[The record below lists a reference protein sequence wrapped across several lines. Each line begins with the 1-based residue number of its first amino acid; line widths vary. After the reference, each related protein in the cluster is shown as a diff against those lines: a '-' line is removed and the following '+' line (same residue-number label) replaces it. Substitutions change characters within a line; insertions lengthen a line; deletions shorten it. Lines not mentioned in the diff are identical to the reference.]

1 MKKVGA
7 LIDITYIK
15 TSFINSLKESHL
27 LRMGS
32 INEIIANM
40 RKVDE
45 DKLFKGIQN
54 HNYES
59 FWEIN
64 STLSDKHVADMKKYA
79 VRIHSN
85 KFDRALQPN
94 CEITPFEFSGGD

>member
-1 MKKVGA
+1 M
-7 LIDITYIK
+7 
-15 TSFINSLKESHL
+15 

-85 KFDRALQPN
+85 KLDRALQPT
-94 CEITPFEFSGGD
+94 CEIAPFELAGEKSEQESNASFVKWEQTAYDETLG